1 MRGSIFAEIAALQQ
15 AGRPGA
21 LAIPFWSR
29 GSAPFSRSAKLLMRD
44 DGSTVGTVGGG
55 ALEAAVMRAA
65 REVLTGGEAR
75 LMEFD
80 LSAGDAA
87 SLGMICGGRCAI
99 FLEPIQPGRGQEV
112 FAAAELA
119 EMTSEPIAV
128 ITVVSGRA
136 STKMAVSADGTVVG
150 TTGEADVD
158 RALISEAQAAL
169 ADGGPRYLEQP
180 VTAHIDPVLQRPSLF
195 VFGAGH
201 VAIPLAQVA
210 AIAGFRVTV
219 IDDREEFASRE
230 RFPVADEVV
239 VASAEEAFSA
249 LPIGKDS
256 YVVAVTR
263 GHVMDEEVVAAA
275 LAARARYIGMIGS
288 RRKVAGVRERLRERG
303 FAPEELDRVHAPIGI
318 EIGSDTVEEIA
329 ISIVA
334 ELIAERRKES

>member
-1 MRGSIFAEIAALQQ
+1 MSNSIFTEVVALQQ
-15 AGRPGA
+15 AGRSGV
-21 LAIPFWSR
+21 LATPFWSR
-29 GSAPFSRSAKLLMRD
+29 GSTPFSRSAKLLLRD

-65 REVLTGGEAR
+65 REALTSGEVR

-99 FLEPIQPGRGQEV
+99 FLEPIQPGRGREV

-119 EMTSEPIAV
+119 EMMGEPMAV
-128 ITVVSGRA
+128 ITVVLEEA

-158 RALISEAQAAL
+158 RALIAEAQAAL
-169 ADGGPRYLEQP
+169 SEGAPRYLEQP
-180 VTAHIDPVLQRPSLF
+180 IRAHIEPVLQRPSVF

-219 IDDREEFASRE
+219 IDDREEFANRD
-230 RFPVADEVV
+230 RYPVVDEVM
-239 VASAEEAFSA
+239 VASVDDAFWA
-249 LPIGKDS
+249 LAIGRES

-275 LAARARYIGMIGS
+275 LGARARYIGMIGS

-303 FAPEELDRVHAPIGI
+303 FAREELDQIHAPIGI

-334 ELIAERRKES
+334 ELIAERRQEG

>member
-1 MRGSIFAEIAALQQ
+1 
-15 AGRPGA
+15 
-21 LAIPFWSR
+21 
-29 GSAPFSRSAKLLMRD
+29 
-44 DGSTVGTVGGG
+44 
-55 ALEAAVMRAA
+55 
-65 REVLTGGEAR
+65 
-75 LMEFD
+75 
-80 LSAGDAA
+80 
-87 SLGMICGGRCAI
+87 
-99 FLEPIQPGRGQEV
+99 
-112 FAAAELA
+112 
-119 EMTSEPIAV
+119 
-128 ITVVSGRA
+128 
-136 STKMAVSADGTVVG
+136 
-150 TTGEADVD
+150 
-158 RALISEAQAAL
+158 
-169 ADGGPRYLEQP
+169 
-180 VTAHIDPVLQRPSLF
+180 
-195 VFGAGH
+195 

-239 VASAEEAFSA
+239 VASVEEAFSA